1 MQRRSILKALGTGV
15 FAAAVSPA
23 WSRPPTG
30 SDPRSRLRA
39 IAEAPVLRRELIRDP
54 VIVQTVDLLE
64 VGKQFVVRVRD
75 RAGAQGMA
83 LCNPRLM
90 RTLRPIFLERIA
102 PFFVG
107 KDARDLHATQDA
119 LLGNQLNYKW
129 AGLPFWSPHAWMEL
143 ALLDLLGNRAG
154 LPVWRLL
161 GDPVRRE
168 TGLYYASGDRTSS
181 AEQVVDEL
189 RGFMAETG
197 TRAVKFRLGAR
208 LKTTP
213 FSDARDAKLIPL
225 ARKALGDDAVL
236 YADANSSYQVPQA
249 LRVGRM
255 LSELNYGYFE
265 EPVWFEDFAETK
277 QVNDALPIII
287 AGGEQESSLRRFETM
302 IADRVVDLVQPD
314 ILYFGGL
321 TRAIRVARMAAAAGM
336 KAVPHISGDGLGFLN
351 VLHFAAVVPNTT
363 DYQEYKGDED
373 VPHVVTGTGKPL
385 QPVAGK
391 LAIPQGPGL
400 GVTIDPEW
408 LARGRVVTA

>member
-1 MQRRSILKALGTGV
+1 MRRRSLLKALGGGV
-15 FAAAVSPA
+15 VVAAADPAVSSSLISGA
-23 WSRPPTG
+23 RE
-30 SDPRSRLRA
+30 RLRA
-39 IAEAPVLRRELIRDP
+39 IAEAPVLRRALIPDP
-54 VIVQTVDLLE
+54 VVVDTVELLE
-64 VGKQFVVRVRD
+64 VGKQYVVRVRD
-75 RAGAQGMA
+75 KNGAEGVT

-90 RTLRPIFLERIA
+90 RTLYPIFLQRIA

-119 LLGNQLNYKW
+119 LMADQLNYKW
-129 AGLPFWSPHAWMEL
+129 AGLPFWCPHAWVEL
-143 ALLDLLGNRAG
+143 ALLDLLGKRAG

-161 GDPVRRE
+161 GDPVRRD

-181 AEQVVDEL
+181 AEAVIEEL

-197 TRAVKFRLGAR
+197 TKAVKFRLGAR
-208 LKTTP
+208 LKTTA
-213 FSDARDAKLIPL
+213 FSDARDARLIPL

-255 LSELNYGYFE
+255 LADLNYGYFE

-277 QVNDALPIII
+277 RVNDALPITI
-287 AGGEQESSLRRFETM
+287 AGGEQEASLRRFEAM

-336 KAVPHISGDGLGFLN
+336 NAVPHISGDGMGFLN
-351 VLHFAAVVPNTT
+351 VLHFAAIVPNTT

-373 VPHVVTGTGKPL
+373 VPHIVTGTDKPL
-385 QPVAGK
+385 GPVAGK

-408 LARGRVVTA
+408 LAGGRIVTV

>member
-1 MQRRSILKALGTGV
+1 VVVQ
-15 FAAAVSPA
+15 AV
-23 WSRPPTG
+23 
-30 SDPRSRLRA
+30 
-39 IAEAPVLRRELIRDP
+39 E
-54 VIVQTVDLLE
+54 LLE
-64 VGKQFVVRVRD
+64 VDKHYVVRVRD
-75 RAGAQGMA
+75 RDGAEGLA

-90 RTLRPIFLERIA
+90 RTLYPIFLERIA

-119 LLGNQLNYKW
+119 LMASQLNYKW

-143 ALLDLLGNRAG
+143 ALLDLLGKRAD

-181 AEQVVDEL
+181 AEKVIEEL
-189 RGFMAETG
+189 QGFMAETG
-197 TRAVKFRLGAR
+197 TKAVKFRLGAR

-225 ARKALGDDAVL
+225 ARKMLGDDAVL

-255 LSELNYGYFE
+255 LAELNYGYFE

-277 QVNDALPIII
+277 QVNDALQITI
-287 AGGEQESSLRRFETM
+287 AGGEQESSLRRFEAM

-321 TRAIRVARMAAAAGM
+321 TRALRVARMAAAARM
-336 KAVPHISGDGLGFLN
+336 NAVPHISGDGMGFLN
-351 VLHFAAVVPNTT
+351 VLHFAAIVPNTT
-363 DYQEYKGDED
+363 GYQEYKGDEE

-385 QPVAGK
+385 QPVSGK

-400 GVTIDPEW
+400 GVTIDPGW
-408 LARGRVVTA
+408 LARGRVVKG